1 MSENIQALPASDAPH
16 SDALRLA
23 KRKKL
28 FALLGAVVGVAAISA
43 GTYWTLV
50 ASHHVS
56 TDNAYVAVEMA
67 QVTPEVSG
75 TVREVLAVDT
85 QQVKRGDILV
95 KLDDKDATLNLAQAE
110 AELARAERRVQ
121 GYLASDEGL
130 QAQVQARIADQAR
143 SNAQLVSARADLQRA
158 ELDLKR
164 RQALARSGSVSGEEL
179 SNAQNAYSTAS
190 ANLSAAEAAA
200 KQAEANARAAQGSL
214 KSNQTLTVNTTVETN
229 PEVALARAK
238 RDQARLD
245 LARTIIR
252 APVDGVVAKRQAQV
266 GQRVQAG
273 SQLLSV
279 VPLQQAHV
287 DANFKEVQLDKVRIG
302 QPATLTADLYG
313 SRVTYHGKVAG
324 LSGGSGAA
332 FATIPAQN
340 ATGNWIKVVQRLPVR
355 IALDPAELR
364 AHPLQVGLS
373 MEVTVDTASE

>member
-1 MSENIQALPASDAPH
+1 MSENIQALPAADAPH
-16 SDALRLA
+16 SDTLRLA

-28 FALLGAVVGVAAISA
+28 FTLLGGVVALSALAA
-43 GTYWTLV
+43 GGYWVLV

-56 TDNAYVAVEMA
+56 TDNAYVAVEVA

-85 QQVKRGDILV
+85 QTVKRGDILAR
-95 KLDDKDATLNLAQAE
+95 LDDNDAKLNLAQAE

-164 RQALARSGSVSGEEL
+164 RQALAKSGSVSGEEL
-179 SNAQNAYSTAS
+179 SNAQNVFSTAS
-190 ANLSAAEAAA
+190 ANLTAAEAAA

-214 KSNQTLTVNTTVETN
+214 KANQTLTVNTTVDTN

-245 LARTIIR
+245 LARTVIR
-252 APVDGVVAKRQAQV
+252 APVDGVVAKRQVQT

-273 SQLLSV
+273 TQLLSV

-313 SRVTYHGKVAG
+313 SRITYHGKVAG
-324 LSGGSGAA
+324 LAGGSGAA

-373 MEVTVDTASE
+373 MEVTIDTASE